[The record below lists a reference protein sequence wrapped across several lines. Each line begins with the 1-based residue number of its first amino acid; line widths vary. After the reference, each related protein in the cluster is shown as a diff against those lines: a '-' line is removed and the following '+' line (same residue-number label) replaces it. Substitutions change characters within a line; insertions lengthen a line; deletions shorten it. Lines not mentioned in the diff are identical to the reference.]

1 MVAMTDPPIR
11 ILYLAALRERAGR
24 SEESVAPPETVAT
37 VGALVAWLR
46 QRGGPEAAALAV
58 AATLRCA
65 VNQRF
70 ARDASPVRAGDE
82 VAFFPPV
89 TGG

>member
-1 MVAMTDPPIR
+1 MASTDPPIR
-11 ILYLAALRERAGR
+11 ILYLAACRDRAGR
-24 SEESVAPPETVAT
+24 SEEAVAPPDTVFT

-46 QRGGPEAAALAV
+46 ARGGPEADALGD
-58 AATLRCA
+58 TRMLRCA

-70 ARDASPVRAGDE
+70 AREASPVRAGDE